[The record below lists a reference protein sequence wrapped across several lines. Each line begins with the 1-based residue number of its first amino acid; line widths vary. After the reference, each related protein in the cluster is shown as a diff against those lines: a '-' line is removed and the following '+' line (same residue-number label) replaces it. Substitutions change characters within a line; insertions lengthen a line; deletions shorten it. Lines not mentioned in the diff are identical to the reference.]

1 MEESLPRRFGR
12 YHLLD
17 RIDVG
22 GMSEIFAAVVL
33 GEAGFSK
40 RVAIKQIHQRL
51 LTPEYIE
58 LFKKEARIA
67 ASLVH
72 PNLVEVYDFDRVD
85 DRHYLSMQWVEGV
98 TLEATIQK
106 LLRARKS
113 LPSFLA
119 VHIATELA
127 AGLSYAHTF
136 VGPDGKPTIVVHRD
150 ISLSNV
156 LIGFDGI
163 VKLTDFGVAE
173 VLGQAQESGGFVR
186 GKICYMGPELFD
198 GAKATPKS
206 DQYSLGVVLYEMLTM
221 RRLFKRTS
229 DLATISLIKTKD
241 IPPPSSV
248 NIAVPEELDDIVM
261 RALDRNPDE
270 RFPSVQEFREALLP
284 FRGEADRTAA
294 LGRLM
299 DGLFYRERATRRERF
314 NNALKKALAQTDTD
328 AKPAAAEP
336 HVKKAPDASAKV
348 ESQFQGLEGVQKGT
362 ILVVDDTEDIR
373 DILTRILRGGGHD
386 VISAST
392 GAEAL
397 AVMDNFPV
405 DLILLDVNMPKM
417 SGFQVLEKLRKN
429 LTRIELPVIMVTAR
443 NATDDI
449 VKGLSSGANDYV
461 TKPIDFDVLEARIQS
476 HLWLRRAFEAMNRSN
491 EFYRAIVSNATEVVL
506 QLTRAL
512 TVVYASPAA
521 WRLLGRSSEELVGT
535 DFLDLIPQPARKM
548 VATQLGQMRAE
559 SVSFRMTHPIK
570 MAAHLVTN
578 ATTQLRPAFDDA
590 GTWIGFRGAVRVDE

>member
-1 MEESLPRRFGR
+1 
-12 YHLLD
+12 
-17 RIDVG
+17 
-22 GMSEIFAAVVL
+22 
-33 GEAGFSK
+33 
-40 RVAIKQIHQRL
+40 
-51 LTPEYIE
+51 
-58 LFKKEARIA
+58 
-67 ASLVH
+67 
-72 PNLVEVYDFDRVD
+72 
-85 DRHYLSMQWVEGV
+85 
-98 TLEATIQK
+98 
-106 LLRARKS
+106 
-113 LPSFLA
+113 
-119 VHIATELA
+119 
-127 AGLSYAHTF
+127 
-136 VGPDGKPTIVVHRD
+136 
-150 ISLSNV
+150 
-156 LIGFDGI
+156 
-163 VKLTDFGVAE
+163 
-173 VLGQAQESGGFVR
+173 
-186 GKICYMGPELFD
+186 MGPELLD
-198 GAKATPKS
+198 GEKATPKS

-229 DLATISLIKTKD
+229 DLATISMIKTKD
-241 IPPPSSV
+241 IPPPSSL
-248 NIAVPEELDDIVM
+248 NLAVPEELDDIVM
-261 RALDRNPDE
+261 RALARNPDD
-270 RFPSVQEFREALLP
+270 RYPSVQELREALLP

-314 NNALKKALAQTDTD
+314 NTALKKALAQTDAD
-328 AKPAAAEP
+328 AKPAVVEHPKKPVDAAG
-336 HVKKAPDASAKV
+336 KV
-348 ESQFQGLEGVQKGT
+348 ENQFQALEGIQKGT

-405 DLILLDVNMPKM
+405 DLMLLDVNMPKM
-417 SGFQVLEKLRKN
+417 SGFQVLERLRKT

-443 NATDDI
+443 SATDDI

-512 TVVYASPAA
+512 TVVYASPAS

-548 VATQLGQMRAE
+548 VALQLDQMRAE

-570 MAAHLVTN
+570 MAASLVTN

>member
-1 MEESLPRRFGR
+1 MEETLPRRFGR

-67 ASLVH
+67 ASLIH
-72 PNLVEVYDFDRVD
+72 PNLVEVYDFDRVE

-119 VHIATELA
+119 VHIASELA
-127 AGLSYAHTF
+127 AGLAYAHTF
-136 VGPDGKPTIVVHRD
+136 VGPDGQANIVVHRD

-173 VLGQAQESGGFVR
+173 VQGQAQDSGGFVR
-186 GKICYMGPELFD
+186 GKICYMGPELLD
-198 GAKATPKS
+198 GQKATPKS

-229 DLATISLIKTKD
+229 DLATISMIKTKD
-241 IPPPSSV
+241 IPPPSTL
-248 NIAVPEELDDIVM
+248 NLAVPEELDGIVM
-261 RALDRNPDE
+261 KALARNPDD

-314 NNALKKALAQTDTD
+314 NGALKKALAQTDAD
-328 AKPAAAEP
+328 AKPAAADA
-336 HVKKAPDASAKV
+336 KKPADGSGKI
-348 ESQFQGLEGVQKGT
+348 EGQFQALDGVQKGT

-397 AVMDNFPV
+397 AVMENFPV
-405 DLILLDVNMPKM
+405 DLMLLDVNMPKM
-417 SGFQVLEKLRKN
+417 SGFQVLEKLRKTH
-429 LTRIELPVIMVTAR
+429 TRIELPVIMVTAR
-443 NATDDI
+443 SATDDI
-449 VKGLSSGANDYV
+449 VKGLSTGANDYV

-512 TVVYASPAA
+512 TVVYASPAS

-548 VATQLGQMRAE
+548 VALQLGQMRAE

-570 MAAHLVTN
+570 MAANLVTN

-590 GTWIGFRGAVRVDE
+590 GTWIGFRGAVRIDE

>member
-1 MEESLPRRFGR
+1 MEDTLPKRFGR

-67 ASLVH
+67 ASLIH
-72 PNLVEVYDFDRVD
+72 PNLVEVYDFDRVE

-119 VHIATELA
+119 VHIASEVA
-127 AGLSYAHTF
+127 AGVAYAHTF
-136 VGPDGKPTIVVHRD
+136 VGPDGQATVVVHRD

-186 GKICYMGPELFD
+186 GKICYMGPELLS
-198 GAKATPKS
+198 GQKATPKS

-229 DLATISLIKTKD
+229 DLATISMIRTKD
-241 IPPPSSV
+241 IPPPSSL
-248 NIAVPEELDDIVM
+248 NLAVPEELDDIVM
-261 RALDRNPDE
+261 RALARNPDD
-270 RFPSVQEFREALLP
+270 RFQSVQELREALLP

-299 DGLFYRERATRRERF
+299 DGLFYQERATRRERF
-314 NNALKKALAQTDTD
+314 NSALKKALAQTDAD
-328 AKPAAAEP
+328 AKPAVVDA
-336 HVKKAPDASAKV
+336 KKPNDGSGKI
-348 ESQFQGLEGVQKGT
+348 EGQFQALDGVQKGT
-362 ILVVDDTEDIR
+362 VLVVDDTEDIR
-373 DILTRILRGGGHD
+373 DILARILRGGGHD

-417 SGFQVLEKLRKN
+417 SGFQVLERLRKTH
-429 LTRIELPVIMVTAR
+429 TRIELPVIMVTAR
-443 NATDDI
+443 SATDDI

-491 EFYRAIVSNATEVVL
+491 EFYRAIVSNATEVVM

-512 TVVYASPAA
+512 TVVYASPAS

-548 VATQLGQMRAE
+548 VAAQLGQMRAE

-570 MAAHLVTN
+570 MAANLVTN

-590 GTWIGFRGAVRVDE
+590 GTWIGFRGAVRIDE